1 MSFNRRDFI
10 KISGIT
16 AAGSLVVPP
25 LIYSCNR
32 IKLSDNAES
41 YLSHFEV
48 TQDLLQKVIFAA
60 MEKGADYADLYFEHT
75 LENYSA
81 LEDGKVN
88 SAYSNIGF
96 GVGIRVLKGDQTG
109 YAYSENLSPDAML
122 KAARTAANIADS
134 SAKFSPV
141 RINEYISPNY
151 YPVKTS
157 WENASVKDKIPFI
170 QRMNDNIFAQDKRV
184 TKVNAVLGDG
194 TSYILFFNSEGLM
207 AWDYRPMV
215 MMYGV
220 CIMEQNGQI
229 ENFFVGRSHRMGSE
243 FLTNDL
249 VDELSKEVVAKTSQL
264 FTATKPKAGEME
276 VVMGAGE
283 SGILLHEAI
292 GHAFEADF
300 NRKNLSIFSDKMGKK
315 VAEDF
320 VKIIDDGTLHGK
332 RGALNF
338 DDEGNPS
345 EKTVIVD
352 NGILASY
359 LHDRISANF
368 YKVKPTGN
376 GRRQDFRNIPIPRM
390 RCTYM
395 ENGPHKRDEI
405 IASVKNGV
413 YVDSFSN
420 GQVNIG
426 QGDFTF
432 YVKFGYLIENGKLT
446 KPIKDFNIIGNGPQA
461 LADIV
466 MVADDMVINNGLW
479 TCGKDGQGAPN
490 SMGIPTVKIRKLTVG
505 GINA

>member
-1 MSFNRRDFI
+1 MNLKRREFL

-16 AAGSLVVPP
+16 AAGSLIIPP
-25 LIYSCNR
+25 FLHSC
-32 IKLSDNAES
+32 KGTPLSGNAES
-41 YLSHFEV
+41 YLNHFEV
-48 TQDLLQKVIFAA
+48 TSALLQRVISAA
-60 MEKGADYADLYFEHT
+60 MEKGADYADLYFEHSF
-75 LENYSA
+75 ENYSA

-109 YAYSENLSPDAML
+109 YAYSENLSPDAMM
-122 KAARTAANIADS
+122 KAAKTAANIADS
-134 SAKFSPV
+134 SAVFSPV
-141 RINEYISPNY
+141 RINEYLSPNY

-157 WENASVKDKIPFI
+157 WEDTPVKDKIPFV
-170 QRMNDNIFAQDKRV
+170 QRLNDNIFALDKQV
-184 TKVNAVLGDG
+184 IKVNAVLGDA
-194 TSYILFFNSEGLM
+194 TSYILFCNSEGLL
-207 AWDYRPMV
+207 ACDYRPMALI
-215 MMYGV
+215 YGV
-220 CIMEQNGQI
+220 CIMEKNGQV
-229 ENFFVGRSHRMGSE
+229 ENFFAGRSHRMGSE
-243 FLTNDL
+243 FLTNEL
-249 VDELSKEVVAKTSQL
+249 IDEISTEAVTKTSQL
-264 FTATKPKAGEME
+264 FTAAKPKAGEME

-292 GHAFEADF
+292 GHSFEADF
-300 NRKNLSIFSDKMGKK
+300 NRKNLSIFSDKMGQKI
-315 VAEDF
+315 AEDF
-320 VKIIDDGTLHGK
+320 VNIVDDGTLQGR

-345 EKTVIVD
+345 SKTIIVN
-352 NGILASY
+352 NGILSSY
-359 LHDRISANF
+359 LHDRISANY
-368 YKVKPTGN
+368 YKVNPTGN

-420 GQVNIG
+420 GEVNIG

-432 YVKFGYLIENGKLT
+432 FVKFGYLIENGKLT

-466 MVADDMVINNGLW
+466 MVGDDLTINNGLW

-490 SMGIPTVKIRKLTVG
+490 SMGLPTVKIKKLTVG
-505 GINA
+505 GVNA

>member
-1 MSFNRRDFI
+1 MDFKRREFI

-16 AAGSLVVPP
+16 AAGSLIIPP
-25 LIYSCNR
+25 FFNSCKG

-41 YLSHFEV
+41 YLNHFEV
-48 TQDLLQKVIFAA
+48 TRELLQKVISAA

-75 LENYSA
+75 LENYSS

-109 YAYSENLSPDAML
+109 YAYSENITPDAML

-134 SAKFSPV
+134 SARFSPV
-141 RINEYISPNY
+141 NINEYISPNY
-151 YPVKTS
+151 YPLKTS
-157 WENASVKDKIPFI
+157 WEETSVKEKIPFV
-170 QRMNDNIFAQDKRV
+170 QRMNDKIFAADKQV
-184 TKVNAVLGDG
+184 IKVNAVLGDS

-207 AWDYRPMV
+207 AYDYRPMV
-215 MMYGV
+215 LLYGV
-220 CIMEQNGQI
+220 CIMEKNGQI

-243 FLTNDL
+243 FLTNEL

-276 VVMGAGE
+276 VVMSAGE

-300 NRKNLSIFSDKMGKK
+300 NRKKTSIFCDKMGQK

-320 VKIIDDGTLHGK
+320 VKIVDDGTLKGK
-332 RGALNF
+332 RGAINF
-338 DDEGNPS
+338 DDEGNPT
-345 EKTVIVD
+345 EKTVIVN
-352 NGILASY
+352 NGVLSSY
-359 LHDRISANF
+359 LHDRISAKY
-368 YKVKPTGN
+368 YKVNPTGN

-395 ENGPHKRDEI
+395 ENGPHKKEEI

-413 YVDSFSN
+413 YVVSFSN
-420 GQVNIG
+420 GEVNIG

-432 YVKFGYLIENGKLT
+432 FVKFGYLIENGKLT
-446 KPIKDFNIIGNGPQA
+446 KPVKDFNIIGNGPQA
-461 LADIV
+461 LADMV
-466 MVADDMVINNGLW
+466 MVADDLVIDNGTW

-490 SMGIPTVKIRKLTVG
+490 SMGIPTVKIKKLTVG

>member
-1 MSFNRRDFI
+1 MNLKRREFI
-10 KISGIT
+10 KMSGIT
-16 AAGSLVVPP
+16 TAGSIIIPP
-25 LIYSCNR
+25 FLHSCKG
-32 IKLSDNAES
+32 IQLSDNAES
-41 YLSHFEV
+41 YLNHFEV
-48 TQDLLQKVIFAA
+48 TNELLQKVISAA

-109 YAYSENLSPDAML
+109 YAYSENVSLDAML
-122 KAARTAANIADS
+122 KAARTAANIADRSTTFS
-134 SAKFSPV
+134 SVK
-141 RINEYISPNY
+141 INEYISPNY
-151 YPVKTS
+151 YPVRTS
-157 WENASVKDKIPFI
+157 WEDTSVKDKIPFI
-170 QRMNDNIFAQDKRV
+170 QRMNDNIFAEDKRV
-184 TKVNAVLGDG
+184 TKVNAVLGDT
-194 TSYILFFNSEGLM
+194 TSYILFFNSEGLL

-215 MMYGV
+215 LMYGI
-220 CIMEQNGQI
+220 CIMEKNGQI

-243 FLTNDL
+243 FLTNEL
-249 VDELSKEVVAKTSQL
+249 VDKLSKEVVARTSQL
-264 FTATKPKAGEME
+264 FTASKPKAGEME

-300 NRKNLSIFSDKMGKK
+300 NRKKLSIFSDKMGQKI
-315 VAEDF
+315 AEDF
-320 VKIIDDGTLHGK
+320 VKIIDDGTLPGK

-345 EKTVIVD
+345 TKTIIVN
-352 NGILASY
+352 NGILTSY
-359 LHDRISANF
+359 LHDRISAKF
-368 YKVKPTGN
+368 YKVSPTGN

-395 ENGPHKRDEI
+395 ENGPHKREEI

-420 GQVNIG
+420 GEVNIG

-432 YVKFGYLIENGKLT
+432 FVKFGYLIENGKLT
-446 KPIKDFNIIGNGPQA
+446 KPVKDFNIIGNGPQA
-461 LADIV
+461 LADII
-466 MVADDMVINNGLW
+466 MVADDLVIDNGLW
-479 TCGKDGQGAPN
+479 TCGKNGQGAPN
-490 SMGIPTVKIRKLTVG
+490 SMGIPTVKIKKLTVG
-505 GINA
+505 GINI

>member
-1 MSFNRRDFI
+1 MNLKRRDFI

-16 AAGSLVVPP
+16 AAGSLIIPP
-25 LIYSCNR
+25 VFQSCNVV
-32 IKLSDNAES
+32 KLSDNAES
-41 YLSHFEV
+41 YLNHFEV
-48 TQDLLQKVIFAA
+48 TKDLLQKVISAA
-60 MEKGADYADLYFEHT
+60 MEKGADYADLFFEHT
-75 LENYSA
+75 LENYSS

-109 YAYSENLSPDAML
+109 YAYSENVTPDAMI

-134 SAKFSPV
+134 SAVISPV
-141 RINEYISPNY
+141 KINEYISPNY
-151 YPVKTS
+151 YPLKTS
-157 WENASVKDKIPFI
+157 WEDTSVKYKIPFI
-170 QRMNDNIFAQDKRV
+170 QRMNDNIFAADKQV
-184 TKVNAVLGDG
+184 TKVNAVLGDS
-194 TSYILFFNSEGLM
+194 TSYILFFNSEGLL

-215 MMYGV
+215 LLYGV
-220 CIMEQNGQI
+220 CIMEKNGQI

-243 FLTNDL
+243 FLTNEL
-249 VDELSKEVVAKTSQL
+249 VDELSKEVVTKTALL
-264 FTATKPKAGEME
+264 FSAAKPKAGEME

-300 NRKNLSIFSDKMGKK
+300 NRKNTSIFADKMGKK

-320 VKIIDDGTLHGK
+320 VRIADDGTLPGK

-345 EKTVIVD
+345 EKTIIVN
-352 NGILASY
+352 NGILKSY
-359 LHDRISANF
+359 LHDRISAKY

-395 ENGPHKRDEI
+395 ENGPHKREEI

-413 YVDSFSN
+413 YVESFSN
-420 GQVNIG
+420 GEVNIG

-432 YVKFGYLIENGKLT
+432 FVKFGYLIENGKLT

-461 LADIV
+461 LADMV
-466 MVADDMVINNGLW
+466 MVADDLVINNGIW